1 MVYTEGHTSPRPSS
15 PERTLH
21 QKTDALLGA
30 PALQEVWS
38 QLDQRGSHER
48 EQGILA
54 QLIAQPEFQ
63 AVLTAMRALPPTELA
78 SQLQADL
85 QTSYGALQTGCPTS
99 IHDLRQRM
107 RFVDERPAQD
117 VPLPVST
124 ELSLEEKR
132 LAAEKSSAANTRDYL
147 MQTLTAVQSLADVLH
162 ERSMDD
168 PNHAALF
175 QLHEQQERRL
185 GRLLIAIE
193 HDANQDLAK
202 AA

>member
-1 MVYTEGHTSPRPSS
+1 MVYKEGRM
-15 PERTLH
+15 LH

-38 QLDQRGSHER
+38 QLDQHGSHER

-54 QLIAQPEFQ
+54 QMIAQPEFQ
-63 AVLTAMRALPPTELA
+63 AVLTAVRALPPTELA

-85 QTSYGALQTGCPTS
+85 QASYGALQAGCPTS

-107 RFVDERPAQD
+107 RFVDNIPAQD
-117 VPLPVST
+117 APLAVST

-132 LAAEKSSAANTRDYL
+132 RAAERQSAANTRDYL
-147 MQTLTAVQSLADVLH
+147 MQMMMGVKNLADFLAG
-162 ERSMDD
+162 RPQGDANT
-168 PNHAALF
+168 PLIQLF
-175 QLHEQQERRL
+175 KQQEQRL
-185 GRLLIAIE
+185 ARLLIAIE